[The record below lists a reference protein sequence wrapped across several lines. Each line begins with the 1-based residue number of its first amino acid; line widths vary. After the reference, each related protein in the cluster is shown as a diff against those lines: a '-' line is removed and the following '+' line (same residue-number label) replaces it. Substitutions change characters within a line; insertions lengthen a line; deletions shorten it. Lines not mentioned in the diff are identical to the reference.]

1 MKIDSHNHFWVYNEL
16 DYSWISD
23 DLKLLKRNFVSE
35 DILVELNKNQMDG
48 CIAVQARQS
57 LAETEWL
64 LELADKSDFIKGV
77 VGWVD
82 LKTNSVESQLAKYSK
97 NPKFVGVRHVVQDEQ
112 DENFVLSEAFLNGI
126 SLLSKYNL
134 TYDILI
140 FEHQLPSII
149 QLVTKFPNQKF
160 VVDHI
165 AKPKIREGLISPW
178 KENIA
183 KLATFSNVCC
193 KLSGMLTEADWN
205 SWKKDDFKA
214 YLDVVFYCFGV
225 DRLMYGS
232 DWPVCQ
238 LAGSYQ
244 QTLSLITD
252 YMCKYTD
259 QQKASVLGENAFKFY
274 LNNK

>member
-1 MKIDSHNHFWVYNEL
+1 MKIDSHNHFWIYNEL

-57 LAETEWL
+57 LEETEWL

-82 LKTNSVESQLAKYSK
+82 LKSNLVESQLAKYSK

-112 DENFVLSEAFLNGI
+112 DENFVLSEAFLKGI

-244 QTLSLITD
+244 QTVSLVTD
-252 YMCKYTD
+252 YMSRYND
-259 QQKASVLGENAFKFY
+259 QQKKSVMGDNAYKFY
-274 LNNK
+274 LKKN